1 MEYPEETQLRK
12 KAEEIAKNFSR
23 TKEFAD
29 AMTLYRCA
37 IMEVQTKLNVLNE
50 EFSLQYDRNPFESI
64 ESRLKS
70 PTSIVEKML
79 SKGLDIN
86 VENMEGEI
94 FDIAGIR
101 VVCSFRE
108 DIYKLSDLLVQQD
121 DILLLARKDYIA
133 NPKPNGYRS
142 FHIIVDIPIFLSEGK
157 KHMKVEVQFRTI
169 AMDFWASVDH
179 KLKYKKELKH
189 PEEVVARLKKC
200 ADNLA
205 EMDDE
210 TKDMVKAI
218 LGNFED
224 LPDSMQD
231 VGGDTLQGLIG
242 GMEDYI
248 PELGDMSDMTAD
260 EIVDTFNDIAENMA
274 FQRDALLRRLL
285 QRLRDLLP
293 FFLPFLRDLQR
304 GIHSRCVSRLRVD
317 LLRDSLFLQRS
328 LGCLRFRTKL
338 FLALADCLL
347 CIRHDFLLP
356 LPCKLHLPLAALA
369 LERVPLCFKLC
380 HCIRR

>member
-79 SKGLDIN
+79 SKGLEIN

-121 DILLLARKDYIA
+121 DILLLARKDYIE
-133 NPKPNGYRS
+133 NPKSNGYRS
-142 FHIIVDIPIFLSEGK
+142 FHIIVDIPIFLSDGK

-179 KLKYKKELKH
+179 KLKYKKKLAH

-200 ADNLA
+200 ADTLSELDE
-205 EMDDE
+205 EME
-210 TKDMVKAI
+210 
-218 LGNFED
+218 
-224 LPDSMQD
+224 
-231 VGGDTLQGLIG
+231 
-242 GMEDYI
+242 
-248 PELGDMSDMTAD
+248 
-260 EIVDTFNDIAENMA
+260 EIR
-274 FQRDALLRRLL
+274 Q
-285 QRLRDLLP
+285 
-293 FFLPFLRDLQR
+293 
-304 GIHSRCVSRLRVD
+304 
-317 LLRDSLFLQRS
+317 SLDK
-328 LGCLRFRTKL
+328 RTN
-338 FLALADCLL
+338 
-347 CIRHDFLLP
+347 
-356 LPCKLHLPLAALA
+356 
-369 LERVPLCFKLC
+369 
-380 HCIRR
+380 

>member
-79 SKGLDIN
+79 SKGLEIN

-108 DIYKLSDLLVQQD
+108 DIYKLSDLLVQRD
-121 DILLLARKDYIA
+121 DILLLARKDYIE

-142 FHIIVDIPIFLSEGK
+142 LHIIVDIPIFLSEGK
-157 KHMKVEVQFRTI
+157 RHMKVEVQFRTI

-179 KLKYKKELKH
+179 KLKYKKKIKN

-200 ADNLA
+200 ADSLA

-210 TKDMVKAI
+210 MEAI
-218 LGNFED
+218 
-224 LPDSMQD
+224 
-231 VGGDTLQGLIG
+231 
-242 GMEDYI
+242 
-248 PELGDMSDMTAD
+248 
-260 EIVDTFNDIAENMA
+260 
-274 FQRDALLRRLL
+274 RK
-285 QRLRDLLP
+285 
-293 FFLPFLRDLQR
+293 
-304 GIHSRCVSRLRVD
+304 
-317 LLRDSLFLQRS
+317 SLD
-328 LGCLRFRTKL
+328 KN
-338 FLALADCLL
+338 
-347 CIRHDFLLP
+347 
-356 LPCKLHLPLAALA
+356 
-369 LERVPLCFKLC
+369 
-380 HCIRR
+380 